1 MDLTVIKTIF
11 RIPMTILSTLFV
23 RYHALPSLIFRTMMW
38 FKRHRRGVKVEHVD
52 CDGYR
57 FSYFTRGQPGPR
69 PSMLMLHGFSLDKNI
84 WLNTIQLFP
93 RNLHLICLDMPGH
106 GETTRLLGESYTAAA
121 QTKRIHQFVE
131 AIGLSKKPFH
141 LVGMSM
147 GGMVAGVY
155 AAQYPSEIF
164 SLSLLCP
171 AGLKYPT
178 ENEFFM
184 RLKELIQAKNPE
196 DTTLIPV
203 TDKQSKHLF
212 KLCLHRPNI
221 INTQLLKAYLDDRR
235 PHKMF
240 FITCFL
246 DVSSAKS
253 RYSLHD
259 NMSKIKAP
267 TQIIWG
273 RSDKGHQNV
282 KRGQKVKAGRQH
294 KALMLDKD
302 QRQIFK
308 RKLIAW
314 KESHENGKADSQ
326 LPAAWNILHLRL
338 YKIEKRSKTKSSVFC
353 STGNLIG
360 CGILTIAT
368 RID

>member
-23 RYHALPSLIFRTMMW
+23 RYHALPSLIFRIMMW

-84 WLNTIQLFP
+84 WLNTIELFP
-93 RNLHLICLDMPGH
+93 RNLHLICLDLPGH

-178 ENEFFM
+178 ENEFFI

-203 TDKQSKHLF
+203 TDKQGKQLF

-221 INTQLLKAYLDDRR
+221 INTQLLKGYLNDRR

-246 DVSSAKS
+246 DISSAKS

-273 RSDKGHQNV
+273 RSDKVFDSSGAEVLATAIPISQVH
-282 KRGQKVKAGRQH
+282 
-294 KALMLDKD
+294 MLDKCGHFIAFE
-302 QRQIFK
+302 RPK
-308 RKLIAW
+308 KSAKLIL
-314 KESHENGKADSQ
+314 EFYNSVCDKA
-326 LPAAWNILHLRL
+326 
-338 YKIEKRSKTKSSVFC
+338 ETKKV
-353 STGNLIG
+353 
-360 CGILTIAT
+360 A
-368 RID
+368 